1 MSATGYKDT
10 YNIRRDSGFT
20 GAGHGFLYCICLSI
34 AICLLVS
41 VFLIFPLIERITNAK
56 QVQIMTGV
64 HPGIFWFA
72 NLTWDI
78 GLLILSSLLAIIIL
92 IGMDAGSYFTTHGA
106 GGRLE
111 FF

>member
-1 MSATGYKDT
+1 M
-10 YNIRRDSGFT
+10 
-20 GAGHGFLYCICLSI
+20 
-34 AICLLVS
+34 
-41 VFLIFPLIERITNAK
+41 FLIFPLIERITNAK

-92 IGMDAGSYFTTHGA
+92 IGMNAGSYFTTQGA
-106 GGRLE
+106 GG
-111 FF
+111 

>member
-1 MSATGYKDT
+1 MSATSDKRSYKISYTD
-10 YNIRRDSGFT
+10 FT
-20 GAGHGFLYCICLSI
+20 GNGLGILYCICLSI

-78 GLLILSSLLAIIIL
+78 GLLILYSLLAIIIL
-92 IGMDAGSYFTTHGA
+92 ISMDAGSYFTTQGA
-106 GGRLE
+106 GG
-111 FF
+111 